1 MSPFETWTGV
11 LTSIGKSFGG
21 DHFMTDKAAHSIL
34 GLPVGV
40 AMWLGAYAV
49 AAVAGFYTMKT
60 ELAHVVEAQAQARDH
75 GERLVKMETLVP
87 RLETALKDIN
97 KKLDDILDRKRADLR

>member
-1 MSPFETWTGV
+1 
-11 LTSIGKSFGG
+11 
-21 DHFMTDKAAHSIL
+21 MTDKTTPNSIL
-34 GLPVGV
+34 GLPVGI

-60 ELAHVVEAQAQARDH
+60 ELAHVADAQAQTRDH

-87 RLETALKDIN
+87 RLETELRDIN
-97 KKLDDILDRKRADLR
+97 RKLDAILSERKRANVR